1 MPYVFVQFHNVHTF
15 IPTSVPTGVP
25 LRPRWRCDDYG
36 MNKSAPTHARCAV
49 RADMENNGARGGG
62 GDWREGR
69 RGKSVCCGGGVQGW
83 RCYRARRLERQPI
96 TPPAS
101 GVMLSSC
108 VEGSTKCCPP
118 AFELAA
124 FGEMTSGTCDELGQR
139 GRAGRGGL

>member
-1 MPYVFVQFHNVHTF
+1 M
-15 IPTSVPTGVP
+15 G
-25 LRPRWRCDDYG
+25 
-36 MNKSAPTHARCAV
+36 
-49 RADMENNGARGGG
+49 RGGG
-62 GDWREGR
+62 G
-69 RGKSVCCGGGVQGW
+69 
-83 RCYRARRLERQPI
+83 RLEGGETWEERLLRRWGSGVAVLSRPPPRAAAI